1 MRKNVLI
8 DPVADNMDKRDA
20 FATWLGQHTLA
31 MAKGFYLE
39 AVMID
44 YALLEERLLQ
54 MLWQMGFTDGS
65 WTTKEKAVTLL
76 PDRKDFLETAVK
88 QYMKKEFGD
97 NDKVSLE
104 QITNKA
110 KLVRCVSE
118 WVINVEGGYQDDPF
132 LRDLKHRCESLDIQY
147 LLDTLEQIRQWS
159 GYRNELTHT
168 LFNKNAETVKALLK
182 DHAEAG
188 LKYARTLDSH
198 IRTLKAQQ

>member
-1 MRKNVLI
+1 MRKSVLI

-20 FATWLGQHTLA
+20 FATWLGQHKLA
-31 MAKGFYLE
+31 MTKGFFLE

-54 MLWQMGFTDGS
+54 MLWQMGFTDGT
-65 WTTKEKAVTLL
+65 WTTKEKEVTLL
-76 PDRKDFLETAVK
+76 PEQIDFLKNVVK
-88 QYMKKEFGD
+88 LYKQTDAGED
-97 NDKVSLE
+97 NGISIG

-110 KLVRCVSE
+110 KLVRCVAE

-159 GYRNELTHT
+159 GYRNELTHA

-188 LKYARTLDSH
+188 LKYARTLDSQ
-198 IRTLKAQQ
+198 IKTLKAQK